1 MSKTLIGL
9 LVGLLL
15 GTVWAFGGFGDF
27 VLVIVIGAIGLV
39 VGLILD
45 GKLNVGDYIPASK
58 K

>member
-9 LVGLLL
+9 AIGLLL
-15 GTVWAFGGFGDF
+15 GTVWAFGGFGHF

-39 VGLILD
+39 IGLILD
-45 GKLNVGDYIPASK
+45 GKLDVGDYIPASK